1 MTKVDT
7 ISPLGASHSTIAPV
21 VDHHDQIAWFEAIP
35 GERLSIRVHGADVN
49 GRYAIMESFAA
60 PGSAAP
66 RHTHA
71 EDEVFYV
78 LEGRPTFA
86 LGDEVFEVQPG
97 AVVAIPA
104 GTVHAWK
111 NGTDEQV
118 HMVATF
124 VPGGIEEL
132 FTKIA
137 GLAPEQLAAL
147 AAEYGT
153 IIVGPP
159 IED

>member
-1 MTKVDT
+1 MSK
-7 ISPLGASHSTIAPV
+7 LATIAVSGAAGATITPV
-21 VDHHDQIAWFEAIP
+21 VDHHDQIGWFEAIP
-35 GERLSIRVHGADVN
+35 GERLSIRVHGTDVN

-71 EDEVFYV
+71 EDEIFYV

-86 LGDEVFEVQPG
+86 LNDDVFDVGPG

-124 VPGGIEEL
+124 VPGGVEEL

-137 GLAPEQLAAL
+137 GLAPEEVAAL

-153 IIVGPP
+153 IVVGPP